1 MQIEQVRK
9 YVLSSLVCSV
19 ITLHATAVAGLGA
32 ALNGAGG
39 ARQGL
44 FVMSI
49 LFELLAIA
57 AVRLINR
64 LRVATPW
71 LLGAVVPAVVV
82 YVVYYLIF
90 GHYGH

>member
-19 ITLHATAVAGLGA
+19 LMLHATAVAGLGA

-57 AVRLINR
+57 AVRLINK
-64 LRVATPW
+64 LKVLTPW
-71 LLGAVVPAVVV
+71 LLCGPIPAVVV
-82 YVVYYLIF
+82 YLGYHQIF
-90 GHYGH
+90 GHFGH